1 MAGECKAG
9 GDVMDVAQE
18 TLVMAFELFDAELA
32 RSPERLVAVL
42 KSEKVAKAIEEAL
55 RQEATRL
62 LEEQKKSAALDPA
75 EGTKVV
81 KKVGEKALAVGKD
94 ELIKAITSGAQF
106 KQLKAQLDKLQ
117 CSFEKSPV
125 GVWVEE
131 HKDKWYVYVVAAGV
145 GLAGAGAMYAT
156 WWGDDLASPLTKLAE
171 KQLRFKPMGTLE
183 VGANKITFVPSKRVV
198 GVQAFATAKWER
210 VTATLEVSVTME
222 NGKLT
227 AAGGTGNVVVDLGQG
242 WKFNA
247 KGAGGY
253 AAPSPD
259 GSPAPYYSLGIGL
272 GYTGL
277 GGAQGLSVNI
287 LGGLA
292 QTPDGKQTGS
302 VGGSLDYRPKAVPG
316 LAVSATGEG
325 KQHFGGPSEGLFQ
338 LKVSVDL

>member
-1 MAGECKAG
+1 MADECKADG
-9 GDVMDVAQE
+9 EVIDVAQE

-55 RQEATRL
+55 RQEAARL
-62 LEEQKKSAALDPA
+62 LEEQKKGAPPTDGA
-75 EGTKVV
+75 KVIQ
-81 KKVGEKALAVGKD
+81 KVGEKALAVGKD

-106 KQLKAQLDKLQ
+106 KQLKAQLEKLK

-145 GLAGAGAMYAT
+145 GVAGVGAMYAT
-156 WWGDDLASPLTKLAE
+156 WWGDELASPLTKLAE
-171 KQLRFKPMGTLE
+171 KQLRFKPMGNLE
-183 VGANKITFVPSKRVV
+183 VGANKVTFVPSKRVV

-210 VTATLEVSVTME
+210 VTATLELSVTME

-227 AAGGTGNVVVDLGQG
+227 AAGGTGTVVVDLGQG

-247 KGAGGY
+247 KGAGGVASPVPG
-253 AAPSPD
+253 AAT
-259 GSPAPYYSLGIGL
+259 APYYSLGIGL

-302 VGGSLDYRPKAVPG
+302 VGGSLDYRPKSVPG
-316 LAVSATGEG
+316 LAVSASGEG

>member
-1 MAGECKAG
+1 MADECKAN
-9 GDVMDVAQE
+9 GDVIDVAQE

-55 RQEATRL
+55 RQEAARL
-62 LEEQKKSAALDPA
+62 LEEQKNNAAPTD
-75 EGTKVV
+75 GTAVL

-106 KQLKAQLDKLQ
+106 KQLKAQLDNLK

-131 HKDKWYVYVVAAGV
+131 HKDKWYVYVVAAGA

-156 WWGDDLASPLTKLAE
+156 WWGDELASPLTKLAE

-183 VGANKITFVPSKRVV
+183 VGAKKITFVPSKRIV
-198 GVQAFATAKWER
+198 GVQAFATAKWKR
-210 VTATLEVSVTME
+210 VQATLEVSVTME
-222 NGKLT
+222 KEKLT
-227 AAGGTGNVVVDLGQG
+227 AAGGTGTVVVDLGQG

-247 KGAGGY
+247 KGAGGVS
-253 AAPSPD
+253 ALPDAPLT
-259 GSPAPYYSLGIGL
+259 PYYSLGIGL

-302 VGGSLDYRPKAVPG
+302 VGGSLNFKPKSVPG
-316 LAVSATGEG
+316 LAVSASGEG

>member
-1 MAGECKAG
+1 MADECKAS

-55 RQEATRL
+55 RQEAARL
-62 LEEQKKSAALDPA
+62 LEEQKKNAAPTD
-75 EGTKVV
+75 GTAVLQ
-81 KKVGEKALAVGKD
+81 KVGEKALAVGKD

-106 KQLKAQLDKLQ
+106 KQLKAQLDKLK

-156 WWGDDLASPLTKLAE
+156 WWGDDLVSPLTKLAE

-198 GVQAFATAKWER
+198 GVQAFATGKWER

-222 NGKLT
+222 KEKLT
-227 AAGGTGNVVVDLGQG
+227 AAGGTGTVVVDMGQG

-247 KGAGGY
+247 KGAGGV

-277 GGAQGLSVNI
+277 GGTQGLSVNI

-302 VGGSLDYRPKAVPG
+302 VGGSLNYKPKSVPG